1 MVMRNAIFGGATERC
16 IYEIIMMM
24 RTNQMICVP
33 VKYYSDESTIKASFS
48 LSDYALYEEGDRVMG
63 LKDLFKKNKPTAS
76 STSVSTKISTEDMVN
91 KIYVDTG
98 KKIQEGLSKET
109 ASTGTPMKKLKGAAL
124 FTATMSNI

>member
-1 MVMRNAIFGGATERC
+1 
-16 IYEIIMMM
+16 
-24 RTNQMICVP
+24 
-33 VKYYSDESTIKASFS
+33 
-48 LSDYALYEEGDRVMG
+48 MG

-109 ASTGTPMKKLKGAAL
+109 ASTGTPMKNLQGAAL